1 MLSNVWMNT
10 LSSMIGAQHA
20 SIIIPIIVLTSFIV
34 YCPTRFVQKRPIK
47 VYSYFEKGCR
57 KNLHATIPKDN
68 MGYDQYTVPDTVAV
82 EPTFFAFLWHSQTY
96 ILGPSCHSFKFLWRT
111 VNHKPPTIPFGIVA
125 CTFSDNISQKRCKL
139 NKNYHSS
146 V

>member
-1 MLSNVWMNT
+1 MNT
-10 LSSMIGAQHA
+10 LTSMIGAQHA

-34 YCPTRFVQKRPIK
+34 YCPTRFVQERQIK

-68 MGYDQYTVPDTVAV
+68 MGYDQYTP
-82 EPTFFAFLWHSQTY
+82 FLTLQLSN
-96 ILGPSCHSFKFLWRT
+96 LLFLLSFSTRRRMST
-111 VNHKPPTIPFGIVA
+111 ASPTILSNFFEIGIVA
-125 CTFSDNISQKRCKL
+125 CTFSNNLSRKSCKL

>member
-1 MLSNVWMNT
+1 MNT
-10 LSSMIGAQHA
+10 LTSMIGAQHA

-34 YCPTRFVQKRPIK
+34 YGPTRFVQERQIK

-68 MGYDQYTVPDTVAV
+68 MGYDQYTPFLTLQLSNLLFLLSFSTRRHMSTV
-82 EPTFFAFLWHSQTY
+82 S
-96 ILGPSCHSFKFLWRT
+96 
-111 VNHKPPTIPFGIVA
+111 PTILSNFFEIGIVA
-125 CTFSDNISQKRCKL
+125 CTFSNNLSQKSCKL

>member
-1 MLSNVWMNT
+1 MNT
-10 LSSMIGAQHA
+10 LTSMIGAQHA

-34 YCPTRFVQKRPIK
+34 YCPTRFVQERQIK

-68 MGYDQYTVPDTVAV
+68 MGYDQYTP
-82 EPTFFAFLWHSQTY
+82 FLTLQLSN
-96 ILGPSCHSFKFLWRT
+96 LLFLLSFSTRRHMST
-111 VNHKPPTIPFGIVA
+111 ASPTILSNFFEIGIVA
-125 CTFSDNISQKRCKL
+125 CTFSNNLSKKNCKL

>member
-1 MLSNVWMNT
+1 MNT
-10 LSSMIGAQHA
+10 LTSMIGAQHA

-34 YCPTRFVQKRPIK
+34 YCPTRFVQERQIK

-68 MGYDQYTVPDTVAV
+68 MGYDQYTP
-82 EPTFFAFLWHSQTY
+82 FLTLQLSN
-96 ILGPSCHSFKFLWRT
+96 LLFLLSFSTRRHMST
-111 VNHKPPTIPFGIVA
+111 ASPTILSNFFEIGIVA
-125 CTFSDNISQKRCKL
+125 CTFSNNLFQKSCKL